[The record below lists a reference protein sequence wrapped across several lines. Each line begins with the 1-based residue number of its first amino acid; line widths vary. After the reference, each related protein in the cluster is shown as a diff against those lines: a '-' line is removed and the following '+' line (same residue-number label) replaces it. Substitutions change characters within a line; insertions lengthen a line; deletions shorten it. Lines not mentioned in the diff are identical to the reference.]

1 MVKIKKYPANVLILF
16 LLLFLYAI
24 SDMQNSS
31 VTYNAGSDRSSVYFF
46 LIAIIL
52 FLGINDIFYLIKNN
66 WKYTVTPVFIC
77 LLLIAVWITVLDI
90 FRHVSLWT
98 AFTHLGLCSMWLLGY
113 MFFQFLFEY
122 KQAYLDKISQC
133 FFLIFALYVCA
144 IFYYFYDVQ
153 IRKGL
158 IPVLNL
164 AYNVV
169 VVVPWLF
176 GLTSGKKRA
185 VVMIL
190 SLAAIILSL
199 KRGALIVLP
208 LMFIAGLMIE
218 AKRKKKVN
226 STLIKIILFL
236 ILFVI
241 IAFAVNSQTDGF
253 LFERFSADELE
264 SGSGRTEIYRM
275 ALDNI
280 FKRDLFDLVV
290 GLGSGASAR
299 IIGTG
304 CHNEWLEFLFSFGIV
319 GLLLYLILIIVLIKN
334 VIHIRYKLPD
344 YYGPSI
350 MMLLYVLIIGMIG
363 GIYFIHSSFFFFSF
377 WGAMQGTIKA
387 RQRRFCH
394 DR

>member
-122 KQAYLDKISQC
+122 KQAYLGKTSQC
-133 FFLIFALYVCA
+133 FLVIFILYVGA
-144 IFYYFYDVQ
+144 ILYYFYDVQ
-153 IRKGL
+153 IRMGH

-176 GLTSGKKRA
+176 GLITEKKRA
-185 VVMIL
+185 VIIIL
-190 SLAAIILSL
+190 SMIAIILSL

-208 LMFIAGLMIE
+208 LMFIVGLLVE

-226 STLIKIILFL
+226 STLIKIILFV
-236 ILFVI
+236 ILFIIIVVI
-241 IAFAVNSQTDGF
+241 VNSQTNGF

-264 SGSGRTEIYRM
+264 SGSGRTEIYKM
-275 ALDNI
+275 AWENI
-280 FKRDLFDLVV
+280 SKRGVFDLIV
-290 GLGSGASAR
+290 GLGSGSSAR
-299 IIGTG
+299 IVGTG

-319 GLLLYLILIIVLIKN
+319 GLTLYLILIIALIRN
-334 VIHIRYKLPD
+334 VKHIKYKLPD
-344 YYGPSI
+344 YFAASI
-350 MMLLYVLIIGMIG
+350 MMLIYILIIGMIG
-363 GIYFIHSSFFFFSF
+363 GIYFVHSSFFFFCF

-387 RQRRFCH
+387 RQRRFNN
-394 DR
+394 D